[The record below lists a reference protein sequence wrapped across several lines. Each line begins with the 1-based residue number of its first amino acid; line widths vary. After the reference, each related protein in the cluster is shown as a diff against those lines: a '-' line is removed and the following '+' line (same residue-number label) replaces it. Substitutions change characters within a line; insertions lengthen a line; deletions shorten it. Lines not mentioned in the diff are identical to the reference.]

1 MEIANILYK
10 EGDNLVSPVAIKME
24 ELSPVKKKL
33 SFEIPWIEVKE
44 ELDAVYRDVGKKAKI
59 KGFRPGKVPRKVLER
74 YFKEQAEGDAITNIV
89 NKNYWQ
95 ALENKGLMSI
105 SKPDIVQEGLKE
117 NADFSFTASFET
129 EPEFESKGYKG
140 MEVEKETIQITD
152 VDLENRLMQIR
163 QMFATMEEVKE
174 DRPLAKGDFVTIDF
188 AGSLNA
194 ESPKELKAENYF
206 LEIGSQRF
214 IPGFEEQL
222 VGMKNSETKLINLTF
237 PEEYQEKKFAG
248 KEVTFSVTV
257 KNIKEKKLPGI
268 DDAFIKNFD
277 RYNSLEDLKNDVRK
291 TLEEEGKKLSET
303 KLQNSIMEILM
314 KENDFEVPPSLV
326 EKQIYYMMADTHKRM
341 TSAGMDEKNALEL
354 SFKMHDKFKDEA
366 AKIVRSFLILKKIAE
381 KESFIIEEPDMDQ
394 HIRDLAEKHGR
405 DYELLKSAYEQE
417 ERKDNLKA
425 ELIQKKVFDFI
436 EQYANIK
443 AVEKIGMDMEAK

>member
-1 MEIANILYK
+1 M
-10 EGDNLVSPVAIKME
+10 SPVAIKME

-129 EPEFESKGYKG
+129 EPEFEPKGYKG

-222 VGMKNSETKLINLTF
+222 VGMKNSETKLINVTF

-443 AVEKIGMDMEAK
+443 AVEKIGMDLEAK

>member
-1 MEIANILYK
+1 
-10 EGDNLVSPVAIKME
+10 VSPVAIKME

-33 SFEIPWIEVKE
+33 SFEIPWIEMKE

-59 KGFRPGKVPRKVLER
+59 KGFRPGKVPRKVLET
-74 YFKEQAEGDAITNIV
+74 YFKEQAEGDAITNII

-95 ALENKGLMSI
+95 ALEDKGLMSI
-105 SKPDIVQEGLKE
+105 SKPDILQEGLKE

-129 EPEFESKGYKG
+129 EPEFEPKGYKG

-152 VDLENRLMQIR
+152 ADLENRLMQIR

-188 AGSLNA
+188 AGSLNG
-194 ESPKELKAENYF
+194 ESPKELNAENYF

-222 VGMKNSETKLINLTF
+222 VGMKNSETKLINVTF
-237 PEEYQEKKFAG
+237 PEEYHEKKFAG
-248 KEVTFSVTV
+248 KEVTLSVTV
-257 KNIKEKKLPGI
+257 KNIKEKKLPEI

-277 RYNSLEDLKNDVRK
+277 KYNSLEDLKNDVRK

-303 KLQNSIMEILM
+303 KLQNSIIETLL

-394 HIRDLAEKHGR
+394 HIRSLAEKHGR

-425 ELIQKKVFDFI
+425 ELIQKKAFDFI

-443 AVEKIGMDMEAK
+443 AVEKIGMDLEAK